1 MLIIILR
8 HKFDNVIYARQM
20 SSYLIYASES
30 VTTATPASAV
40 FVDDD
45 AADAVDDNWR
55 LRWELQAKNC
65 LQI

>member
-20 SSYLIYASES
+20 SSYLIHASES

-40 FVDDD
+40 FVV
-45 AADAVDDNWR
+45 ADAVDDNWR